1 MDRGLKAPLSPH
13 EEVTLRRIA
22 LGISESKLLPA
33 RDLAYLLRLSLIEEN
48 DGRLSLTALGRQR
61 YQGLPR
67 PDAEPPPHA
76 ENETDSVLRSRLQ
89 QARDS

>member
-1 MDRGLKAPLSPH
+1 MERGLIAPLSPH
-13 EEVTLRRIA
+13 EEVTLRRVA
-22 LGISESKLLPA
+22 LGISKAKLLPA
-33 RDLAYLLRLSLIEEN
+33 RDVAHLISLRLVDEK

-67 PDAEPPPHA
+67 PAARPPHGEDEA
-76 ENETDSVLRSRLQ
+76 DAVLRSHLR